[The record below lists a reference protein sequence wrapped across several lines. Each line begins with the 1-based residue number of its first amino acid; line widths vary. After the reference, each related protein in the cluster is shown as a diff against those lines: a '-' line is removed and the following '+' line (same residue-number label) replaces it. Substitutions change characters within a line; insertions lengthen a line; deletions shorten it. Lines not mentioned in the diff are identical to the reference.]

1 MLREKLESIVQHKKS
16 IERNGNENYK
26 KKELYYTINMKLCFG
41 YISTVKFSTRLQRY
55 LILEVGKT
63 KESNKNIPYMQ

>member
-26 KKELYYTINMKLCFG
+26 KKELYYMINMKLCFG
-41 YISTVKFSTRLQRY
+41 YIYIYQPLNFPLD
-55 LILEVGKT
+55 
-63 KESNKNIPYMQ
+63 